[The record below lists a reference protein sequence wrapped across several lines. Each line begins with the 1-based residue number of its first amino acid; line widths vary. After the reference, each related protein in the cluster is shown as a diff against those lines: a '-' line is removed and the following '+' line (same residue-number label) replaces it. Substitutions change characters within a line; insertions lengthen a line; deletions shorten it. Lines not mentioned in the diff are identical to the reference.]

1 MSVATPTAPPPPT
14 ETIAPAGETIAQ
26 YLLARLHELG
36 VRHIFGIPGDY
47 VIGFNKLIEQSPIEF
62 VVNTSELASGYAADA
77 YARVNGIGCA
87 CVTYAVG
94 GLSLANA
101 IGCAYAEK
109 SPVVLISGAP
119 GLRERKP
126 HLYLHHTIGGYDTQA
141 AIFEKLTVAHAVLD
155 DPLTAFREID
165 RVLAACLRH
174 KRPVYFELPRDRIQQ
189 KPLYVH
195 APQIA
200 PAASD
205 PDALAEA
212 VGEAVEML
220 FGSRK
225 PVIIAGIDIH
235 RFGLQKQLVALAE
248 RNQIPMASLLLS
260 KSVVRENHPL
270 FVGVYEAAMGRP
282 EVTKFVEE
290 SDCLLMLGAFLN
302 DVEMGIFTQN
312 LDERNMIFAAS
323 DGVRIRYH
331 HYHDITLEDFLG
343 ALTKVELP
351 KPARPLPTR
360 PGDIYPPWQA
370 QPNTP
375 MTVKRLFQKVNSII
389 DENTVVVADPGDALF
404 GAADLTLR
412 RGADFISPSFYTTLG
427 FAVPAAVGIQTSNPH
442 WRPIVLVGDG
452 AFQMTGME
460 LSTAVRR
467 GFNPIVIVLNNEGYG
482 TERFILEGKF
492 NDVLNWKYHKL
503 PEVLGAGRGFEV
515 RTENDLDAAMAAALA
530 NTDSFSLLNVRL
542 ERTDTSPALRR
553 LAERLAKRV

>member
-1 MSVATPTAPPPPT
+1 MTVAAPTAVTPTAGTPP
-14 ETIAPAGETIAQ
+14 AANETIAQ
-26 YLLARLHELG
+26 YLLERLRELG

-47 VIGFNKLIEQSPIEF
+47 IIGFDKLIEESPIEF

-94 GLSLANA
+94 ALSLANA

-126 HLYLHHTIGGYDTQA
+126 DLYLHHTIGGYDTQS

-165 RVLAACLRH
+165 CVLAACQRH

-195 APQIA
+195 APLM
-200 PAASD
+200 PPPASD

-212 VGEAVEML
+212 VNEAVAML
-220 FGSRK
+220 SASHK
-225 PVIIAGIDIH
+225 PVIIAGIEIH
-235 RFGLQKQLVALAE
+235 RFGLQKQVMALAE
-248 RNQIPMASLLLS
+248 RNEIPVASLLLS

-282 EVTKFVEE
+282 EVTQFVED

-312 LDERNMIFAAS
+312 LDERKMIFAAS
-323 DGVRIRYH
+323 DGVRIRHH
-331 HYHDITLEDFLG
+331 HYHDITLEDFLDT
-343 ALTKVELP
+343 LIKVDLP
-351 KPARPLPTR
+351 KPKRSLPTR

-375 MTVKRLFQKVNSII
+375 MTVKRLFQKVNSVI

-404 GAADLTLR
+404 AAADLTLR
-412 RGADFISPSFYTTLG
+412 RGADFVSPSFYTTLG
-427 FAVPAAVGIQTSNPH
+427 FAVPAAIGIQTSHPH

-460 LSTAVRR
+460 LATAVRR
-467 GFNPIVIVLNNEGYG
+467 GFNPIVIVLNNDGYG

-503 PEVLGAGRGFEV
+503 PEVLGAGSGFEV
-515 RTENDLDAAMAAALA
+515 RTETDLDAAMTAALA
-530 NTDSFSLLNVRL
+530 NKDSFSLLNVHL
-542 ERTDTSPALRR
+542 EQTDTSPALRR